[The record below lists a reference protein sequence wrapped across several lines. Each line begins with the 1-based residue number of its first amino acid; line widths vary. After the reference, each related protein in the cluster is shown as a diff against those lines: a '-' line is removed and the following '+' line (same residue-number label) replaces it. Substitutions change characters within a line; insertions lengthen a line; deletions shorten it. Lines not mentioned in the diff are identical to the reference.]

1 MLIGLLLIPSA
12 VALADQ
18 SYHTER
24 LSLTLTPA
32 GGVAG
37 HTLRN
42 GMVVN
47 IHPNGPVN
55 GAIENYVLNG
65 AKPNTEYQVSWN
77 ISEIAGEPVDPPLE
91 VPTGM
96 VVQTDKK
103 GNGHCTFK
111 ISYDQQT
118 TMGFH
123 GFDGQV
129 TWLFVVEGGTIED
142 GIGPGDVIAFQ
153 TEPTHV
159 IVD

>member
-32 GGVAG
+32 GEAAG

-65 AKPNTEYQVSWN
+65 AKPNTEYQVYWN
-77 ISEIAGEPVDPPLE
+77 ITGMGK
-91 VPTGM
+91 VPTNVGSSPSPI
-96 VVQTDKK
+96 VVQTDSR
-103 GNGHCTFK
+103 GNGHFTYK
-111 ISYDQQT
+111 ISRAYQEE
-118 TMGFH
+118 MGFV
-123 GFDGQV
+123 GFDGTLRWEFEAGGV
-129 TWLFVVEGGTIED
+129 TV
-142 GIGPGDVIAFQ
+142 FQ
-153 TEPTHV
+153 TDWTHV
-159 IVD
+159 VVD